1 MFAKVGFRL
10 MAALT
15 ATFIIGP
22 GAGIAAD
29 LPPSDGA
36 EKERAVAVARA
47 ALARRADLEIKAPE
61 LHVVSVQ
68 ARVWK
73 NSGLGC
79 SPPRAMTQPVVSEGF
94 AVVFATPSGATMH
107 VHVAGGRAV
116 ICDRVGL
123 GPPHSIAFP
132 KDRTGS

>member
-1 MFAKVGFRL
+1 MFAKVGFRFV
-10 MAALT
+10 AAAT
-15 ATFIIGP
+15 AAFIIGP
-22 GAGIAAD
+22 GAGVAAD
-29 LPPSDGA
+29 HSPSDGA

-47 ALARRADLEIKAPE
+47 ALDRRSNLDVKAQE
-61 LHVVSVQ
+61 LQVVSVQ

-94 AVVFATPSGATMH
+94 AVVFAKPGGAKIL

-116 ICDRVGL
+116 ICERDRS

-132 KDRTGS
+132 KDRSSR